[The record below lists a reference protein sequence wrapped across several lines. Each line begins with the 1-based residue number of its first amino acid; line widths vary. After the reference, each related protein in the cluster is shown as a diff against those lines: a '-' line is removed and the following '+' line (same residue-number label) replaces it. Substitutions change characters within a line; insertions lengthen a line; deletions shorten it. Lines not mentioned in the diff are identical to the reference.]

1 MNKTTFKKILLGLL
15 FFTITST
22 QAEYLNERAIAS
34 IDNGVNSKSTKIIE
48 EDVNGDGYND
58 MVRIT
63 NTDAF
68 ITKWQVTSPLL
79 AVDIPIDDNSTIP
92 YNYNIDWGDGTTEA
106 NSSVT
111 KSHTYANAGTYT
123 IKITGVFPRILFT
136 DSLQLLEV
144 VQWGTTAW
152 TDMSSAF
159 RGCANLTSITST
171 EAPILSNVIAMSN
184 MFEGASSFNGNVS
197 TWDVSNVIAMSN
209 MFEGASSFNGDV
221 STWDVSN
228 VTAMKQMFEDASSFN
243 GDVSNWDVSNVTDMA
258 RMFYQASLFNGD
270 VSTWDVSNVSNMAR
284 MFFEASLFNG
294 DLSAWNVGKVL
305 NMSFMFNATSFNADV
320 SAWNVVKVK
329 NMEEMFKDA
338 TLFNR
343 DVSAWNVG
351 NVDNMLLM
359 FDGADAFSAENYN
372 KLLIGWISL
381 PTLKTGVSFGAP
393 NVISNC
399 PADTAR
405 SLLGSTYG
413 WIIAGD
419 GESSCERWV
428 GGSTGSDWDTGSNWD
443 SGSVPTGT
451 TNVGIATGTTITASG
466 DITVNNLTLDASS
479 ALTVAG
485 NINNSGDVLLKAG
498 SSLIAT
504 DSSPF
509 NFTYNRTIA
518 TSNWYVISSPTLNQN
533 IDEFVASSDL
543 ASGTGSNLAFG
554 TYDTTA
560 NTWAYYQSGASANSD
575 VFNSATGYIMKL
587 SGGSGDIDFSGT
599 MPTNDSFA
607 IPLSTTGNGFN
618 LIGNPYPSFMNSADV
633 LSNSTSTAAIETQT
647 IWVWDQS
654 ANGGVGG
661 YEVKVTGDN
670 FKVAPGQGFFVQ
682 ADSDGGD
689 VLISEAEQSHEATD
703 TFAKNENTRPEVHL
717 SMTDGSLVSD
727 TKMYYIDGTTT
738 EFDNGYDGPLF
749 TAADNS
755 FAVYTQLVTGNKG
768 IDYDLQSLPSSG
780 YESMIIP
787 VGVNAVSGTE
797 ITFSARSINIPDGLS
812 VILENR
818 ITGTYTEL
826 NQEIDTYT
834 VTLNED
840 NSGIGQFYIHTNT
853 MSTLS
858 TGGFIFE
865 NVSMYKTTARNIRI
879 TGLPE
884 GKGSLKMYSIL
895 GQEVFRTSFE
905 GARVND
911 IQLPSSLKSGIFI
924 VKLETETGSFTKKV
938 ILE

>member
-136 DSLQLLEV
+136 NSSQLLEV

-171 EAPILSNVIAMSN
+171 EAPILSNV
-184 MFEGASSFNGNVS
+184 
-197 TWDVSNVIAMSN
+197 
-209 MFEGASSFNGDV
+209 
-221 STWDVSN
+221 
-228 VTAMKQMFEDASSFN
+228 TAMNHMFEDASSFT
-243 GDVSNWDVSNVTDMA
+243 GDVSNWDVSNVTNMA
-258 RMFYQASLFNGD
+258 RMFYQAAAFNGD
-270 VSTWDVSNVSNMAR
+270 VSAWDVSNVSNMAR
-284 MFFEASLFNG
+284 MFFEAAAFNG
-294 DLSAWNVGKVL
+294 DVSAWNVGNVL
-305 NMSFMFNATSFNADV
+305 NMSFMFKATLFNADV
-320 SAWNVVKVK
+320 SAWNVGNVN

-359 FDGADAFSAENYN
+359 FDGATAFSAENYN

-381 PTLKTGVSFGAP
+381 PTLKTSVSFGAP

-405 SLLGSTYG
+405 SLLVSTYG

-419 GESSCERWV
+419 IESSCERWL
-428 GGSTGSDWDTGSNWD
+428 GGTGSDWDTGSNWG
-443 SGSVPTGT
+443 SGSVPTAT
-451 TNVGIATGTTITASG
+451 TNVGIATGTTITALG

-498 SSLIAT
+498 SSLIAKN
-504 DSSPF
+504 SAVF

-518 TSNWYVISSPTLNQN
+518 TSNWYVISSPTLNQD
-533 IDEFVASSDL
+533 IDEFVASSNL

-554 TYDTTA
+554 TYDTAT
-560 NTWAYYQSGASANSD
+560 NTWEYYQSGASANSD

-607 IPLSTTGNGFN
+607 IPLLTTGNGFN
-618 LIGNPYPSFMNSADV
+618 LIGNPYPSFMNSATV
-633 LSNSTSTAAIETQT
+633 LTNSTAAIETQT

-661 YEVKVTGDN
+661 YEVKVTGED

-682 ADSDGGD
+682 ADSDGGN

-738 EFDNGYDGPLF
+738 DFDNGYDGPLF

>member
-1 MNKTTFKKILLGLL
+1 
-15 FFTITST
+15 
-22 QAEYLNERAIAS
+22 
-34 IDNGVNSKSTKIIE
+34 
-48 EDVNGDGYND
+48 
-58 MVRIT
+58 
-63 NTDAF
+63 
-68 ITKWQVTSPLL
+68 
-79 AVDIPIDDNSTIP
+79 
-92 YNYNIDWGDGTTEA
+92 
-106 NSSVT
+106 
-111 KSHTYANAGTYT
+111 
-123 IKITGVFPRILFT
+123 
-136 DSLQLLEV
+136 
-144 VQWGTTAW
+144 
-152 TDMSSAF
+152 
-159 RGCANLTSITST
+159 
-171 EAPILSNVIAMSN
+171 
-184 MFEGASSFNGNVS
+184 
-197 TWDVSNVIAMSN
+197 
-209 MFEGASSFNGDV
+209 
-221 STWDVSN
+221 
-228 VTAMKQMFEDASSFN
+228 
-243 GDVSNWDVSNVTDMA
+243 
-258 RMFYQASLFNGD
+258 
-270 VSTWDVSNVSNMAR
+270 
-284 MFFEASLFNG
+284 
-294 DLSAWNVGKVL
+294 
-305 NMSFMFNATSFNADV
+305 
-320 SAWNVVKVK
+320 
-329 NMEEMFKDA
+329 
-338 TLFNR
+338 
-343 DVSAWNVG
+343 
-351 NVDNMLLM
+351 
-359 FDGADAFSAENYN
+359 
-372 KLLIGWISL
+372 
-381 PTLKTGVSFGAP
+381 
-393 NVISNC
+393 
-399 PADTAR
+399 
-405 SLLGSTYG
+405 
-413 WIIAGD
+413 
-419 GESSCERWV
+419 
-428 GGSTGSDWDTGSNWD
+428 
-443 SGSVPTGT
+443 
-451 TNVGIATGTTITASG
+451 
-466 DITVNNLTLDASS
+466 
-479 ALTVAG
+479 
-485 NINNSGDVLLKAG
+485 
-498 SSLIAT
+498 
-504 DSSPF
+504 
-509 NFTYNRTIA
+509 
-518 TSNWYVISSPTLNQN
+518 
-533 IDEFVASSDL
+533 
-543 ASGTGSNLAFG
+543 
-554 TYDTTA
+554 
-560 NTWAYYQSGASANSD
+560 
-575 VFNSATGYIMKL
+575 
-587 SGGSGDIDFSGT
+587 

-607 IPLSTTGNGFN
+607 ITLLTTGSRFN
-618 LIGNPYPSFMNSADV
+618 LIGNPYPSFMNSATV
-633 LSNSTSTAAIETQT
+633 LTNSTAAIETQT

-661 YEVKVTGDN
+661 YEVKVTIDD

-703 TFAKNENTRPEVHL
+703 TFAKNANTRPEVHL

-738 EFDNGYDGPLF
+738 DFDNGYDGPLF

>member
-1 MNKTTFKKILLGLL
+1 MKQKYHIDVINGILQRQTSLHR
-15 FFTITST
+15 FTILILCLVFGNAVNAQAITYSFANAEITTSGLDRYYEADIMLST
-22 QAEYLNERAIAS
+22 DTDFKLGSGQFYFDYNTNAFGAS
-34 IDNGVNSKSTKIIE
+34 ISLGNLKFTHPAAPAAGEADYIVDQDYIDLISEYS
-48 EDVNGDGYND
+48 
-58 MVRIT
+58 
-63 NTDAF
+63 
-68 ITKWQVTSPLL
+68 
-79 AVDIPIDDNSTIP
+79 AV
-92 YNYNIDWGDGTTEA
+92 
-106 NSSVT
+106 
-111 KSHTYANAGTYT
+111 
-123 IKITGVFPRILFT
+123 
-136 DSLQLLEV
+136 V
-144 VQWGTTAW
+144 V
-152 TDMSSAF
+152 
-159 RGCANLTSITST
+159 
-171 EAPILSNVIAMSN
+171 
-184 MFEGASSFNGNVS
+184 
-197 TWDVSNVIAMSN
+197 
-209 MFEGASSFNGDV
+209 
-221 STWDVSN
+221 
-228 VTAMKQMFEDASSFN
+228 
-243 GDVSNWDVSNVTDMA
+243 
-258 RMFYQASLFNGD
+258 
-270 VSTWDVSNVSNMAR
+270 
-284 MFFEASLFNG
+284 
-294 DLSAWNVGKVL
+294 
-305 NMSFMFNATSFNADV
+305 
-320 SAWNVVKVK
+320 
-329 NMEEMFKDA
+329 
-338 TLFNR
+338 
-343 DVSAWNVG
+343 
-351 NVDNMLLM
+351 
-359 FDGADAFSAENYN
+359 
-372 KLLIGWISL
+372 
-381 PTLKTGVSFGAP
+381 
-393 NVISNC
+393 
-399 PADTAR
+399 ADTAP
-405 SLLGSTYG
+405 SKLSIAWIQALGSSLITIITAAGSPHKLVHIKIKYVTG
-413 WIIAGD
+413 QENLDPMILFDDALGNDLTFNASSNSIAGD
-419 GESSCERWV
+419 GAQITDDSFDSSGAVLSYIWV
-428 GGSTGSDWDTGSNWD
+428 GGSTGSDWDTASNWGY
-443 SGSVPTGT
+443 GSVPTAT
-451 TNVGIATGTTITASG
+451 SNAVIATGTTITALG

-498 SSLIAT
+498 SSLIAKNSM
-504 DSSPF
+504 DF
-509 NFTYNRTIA
+509 DFTYNRTIA

-543 ASGTGSNLAFG
+543 ASGIANNLAFG
-554 TYDTTA
+554 TYDTAT
-560 NTWAYYQSGASANSD
+560 NTWEYYQSGASANSD

-607 IPLSTTGNGFN
+607 ITLLTTGNGFN
-618 LIGNPYPSFMNSADV
+618 LIGNPYPSFMNSATV
-633 LSNSTSTAAIETQT
+633 LTNSTAAIETQT

-654 ANGGVGG
+654 ANGGAGG
-661 YEVKVTGDN
+661 YEVKVTIDD

-703 TFAKNENTRPEVHL
+703 TFAKNANTRPEVHL

-738 EFDNGYDGPLF
+738 DFDNGYDGPLF